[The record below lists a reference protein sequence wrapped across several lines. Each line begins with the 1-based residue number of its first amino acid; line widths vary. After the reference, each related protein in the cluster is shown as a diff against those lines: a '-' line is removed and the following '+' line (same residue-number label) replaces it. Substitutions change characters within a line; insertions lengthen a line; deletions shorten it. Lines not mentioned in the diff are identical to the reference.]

1 MLGHNA
7 FLKTITNQLD
17 FIVLISNVL
26 DLVFTILVPDE
37 SVEAQGLQVSRD
49 LVRCIRALRALRML
63 RVANK
68 FAVMRN
74 MLFLLGNIQFSLM
87 VSVAIN
93 SIFLVASALIAQEL
107 WSASLHFG
115 CYSTQHGVREW
126 PPRKCDPTLSELYVS
141 GGGFFGG
148 LHGRVCPDGF
158 ACIAGLEGNLEDPA
172 VVAALEGGAKAPQG
186 LSVSFANFRDAS
198 STVLTALMLDTWML
212 MLSQTVEA
220 VGPSAVIFA
229 VAILI
234 LGPFFTQQLFV
245 ATMAVQLEKVHDH
258 GSVDVAKRIINQ
270 WFHVI
275 QM

>member
-7 FLKTITNQLD
+7 FLKTVTNQLD

-93 SIFLVASALIAQEL
+93 SIF
-107 WSASLHFG
+107 
-115 CYSTQHGVREW
+115 
-126 PPRKCDPTLSELYVS
+126 
-141 GGGFFGG
+141 
-148 LHGRVCPDGF
+148 
-158 ACIAGLEGNLEDPA
+158 
-172 VVAALEGGAKAPQG
+172 
-186 LSVSFANFRDAS
+186 
-198 STVLTALMLDTWML
+198 
-212 MLSQTVEA
+212 
-220 VGPSAVIFA
+220 
-229 VAILI
+229 
-234 LGPFFTQQLFV
+234 
-245 ATMAVQLEKVHDH
+245 
-258 GSVDVAKRIINQ
+258 
-270 WFHVI
+270 
-275 QM
+275 

>member
-126 PPRKCDPTLSELYVS
+126 PPSALARVKATL
-141 GGGFFGG
+141 
-148 LHGRVCPDGF
+148 
-158 ACIAGLEGNLEDPA
+158 
-172 VVAALEGGAKAPQG
+172 AAEA
-186 LSVSFANFRDAS
+186 D
-198 STVLTALMLDTWML
+198 VLNR
-212 MLSQTVEA
+212 
-220 VGPSAVIFA
+220 
-229 VAILI
+229 AI
-234 LGPFFTQQLFV
+234 TEQ
-245 ATMAVQLEKVHDH
+245 AA
-258 GSVDVAKRIINQ
+258 AAR
-270 WFHVI
+270 
-275 QM
+275 

>member
-107 WSASLHFG
+107 WNASLHFG

-234 LGPFFTQQLFV
+234 LGPFFIQQLFV
-245 ATMAVQLEKVHDH
+245 ATMAVQLDAELT
-258 GSVDVAKRIINQ
+258 
-270 WFHVI
+270 
-275 QM
+275 